1 MAAAAD
7 WLAGVSGSGVTDA
20 SIGASSLRRSLVGGP
35 APARAAAAPCAC
47 RRWTAGTAS
56 LTGRLIASGGT
67 CEDIGKFV
75 LLPLLRP
82 LRLSGSPC
90 LVFHHCMDICASI
103 SSIFLSVVARSSGLD
118 GIELWKNEGRAA
130 GSWPAITS
138 LRRILRSMSNSR
150 LRTKSLRRLRSIISL
165 SICLE

>member
-1 MAAAAD
+1 M
-7 WLAGVSGSGVTDA
+7 
-20 SIGASSLRRSLVGGP
+20 
-35 APARAAAAPCAC
+35 
-47 RRWTAGTAS
+47 
-56 LTGRLIASGGT
+56 ASGGM
-67 CEDIGKFV
+67 CADMGKFV
-75 LLPLLRP
+75 LLPL
-82 LRLSGSPC
+82 RLLSPC

-130 GSWPAITS
+130 GSCPAITS